1 MMINLIEI
9 VNLIPGTPFQKKVW
23 IELTKIP
30 YGKTISYLELAKR
43 IGRPKSVRAVA
54 NAVGA
59 NPLPIQIPCHR
70 VIASNGTIGGY
81 SLGVKMKIKLLKLE
95 GSYEEI
101 QV

>member
-9 VNLIPGTPFQKKVW
+9 INLLPGTPFQKKVW

-30 YGKTISYLELAKR
+30 YGKTISYLELASR

-70 VIASNGTIGGY
+70 VIDSNGTIGGY
-81 SLGVKMKIKLLKLE
+81 SLGIKMKIKLLKLE
-95 GSYEEI
+95 GSYSKI
-101 QV
+101 LT

>member
-1 MMINLIEI
+1 MINLIEI